1 MLTCGWVW
9 LYIGA
14 LLMLMELMSP
24 GFVLFFFGLS
34 AATVGVLRLL
44 FGEAV
49 SPTVQMV
56 AFSAFSVIYLVFL
69 RRWGKSVFAGDKENE
84 GAGLSSGNV
93 GRRGTTTERIAP
105 PCPGRVMIG
114 DAEWTAEADVAIEAG
129 VPVTVVAQENL
140 TLKVAPVSG
149 GAVA

>member
-1 MLTCGWVW
+1 MLTCGWIW
-9 LYIGA
+9 LYLGA
-14 LLMLMELMSP
+14 FLMLMELLSP
-24 GFVLFFFGLS
+24 GFVMFFFGLS
-34 AATVGVLRLL
+34 AATVGVLRLI

-69 RRWGKSVFAGDKENE
+69 RRWMKSVFSGGKEND
-84 GAGLSSGNV
+84 GASIAPGNV

-105 PCPGRVMIG
+105 PCSGRVMIG
-114 DAEWTAEADVAIEAG
+114 DAEWTAEADEPIEAG
-129 VPVTVVAQENL
+129 LPVVVVSQENL

-149 GAVA
+149 GTRS